1 MKKLSNILLVFL
13 FASFMLTSCDGL
25 LNVDSNRYVFE
36 DQYGMKSTN
45 DSLYAMFGVF
55 TQLEKLADEYV
66 LLGELRADL
75 MDVTPNSNPW
85 LNEIN
90 DFAIT
95 TGNPYADKKQYYA
108 VINNCNYIIKNID
121 TTIVKKKEKV
131 MYKVL
136 SATKA
141 IRAWTYMQLALNFKT
156 VVYYKDPL
164 LTLADAEKSYP
175 VMELNELADSLI
187 NDITPYKDY
196 AKPSFGS
203 LYSARISDQ
212 FFPIRFLLGD
222 LYLWTGRYEQA
233 ANEYHDL
240 MFINNYTI
248 HSIPATATTAGDVFK
263 SYWDITNG
271 VFNGY
276 GYLNWSHCFTVG
288 SSETITNIAA
298 SNEFGTEFM
307 LDSLVKDYQ
316 ITASKF
322 AITNW
327 DSQRYM
333 QSATLDTMADLRKIE
348 SVLAN
353 FTTGTNFYSGRNPT
367 VFTKNYLAKLY
378 FMNSNNLVNKRIMPY
393 RVGLL
398 YLRYAEAVNRLGK
411 VNLAMAVLKYGLNPV
426 NLYNPSIIPTSE
438 LSVPLPNYMNFTD
451 ARFVNNI
458 AIRARTLGKPEL
470 DGLYVIPTT
479 LDSVAKIK
487 YMEDLICNEYA
498 LETAFEGNRFQD
510 LMRIAIRRDSTD
522 YLAKKV
528 AAKHPN
534 NPNILE
540 KLEDRNN
547 WYLK

>member
-1 MKKLSNILLVFL
+1 MKKISNILLALL
-13 FASFMLTSCDGL
+13 FASFLLTSCDGL
-25 LNVDSNRYVFE
+25 LKVDSSRYVFE
-36 DQYGMKSTN
+36 DEYGMKSTN

-66 LLGELRADL
+66 LLGELRGDL
-75 MDVTPNSNPW
+75 MDVTPTSNPW
-85 LNEIN
+85 LKEIN
-90 DFAIT
+90 DFDVTAE
-95 TGNPYADKKQYYA
+95 NPYADKKQYYA

-121 TTIVKKKEKV
+121 TTIVKKNEKV

-136 SATKA
+136 AATKA
-141 IRAWTYMQLALNFKT
+141 IRAWTYMQLALNYKT
-156 VVYYKDPL
+156 VVYYKDPIL
-164 LTLADAEKSYP
+164 SLEDANKTYQT
-175 VMELNELADSLI
+175 MEFNQLADSLI
-187 NDITPYKDY
+187 MDIAPYKDY

-240 MFINNYTI
+240 MFINRYTI
-248 HSIPATATTAGDVFK
+248 HSIPPTNTTPGDVFK
-263 SYWDITNG
+263 SYWDVTNG

-276 GYLNWSHCFTVG
+276 GYLNWTRCFSVG
-288 SSETITNIAA
+288 STEIITNIAA
-298 SNEFGTEFM
+298 SNEFGNEFM
-307 LDSLVKDYQ
+307 VDSLAKDYQ

-333 QSATLDTMADLRKIE
+333 HSATLDTLADLRKIE
-348 SVLAN
+348 SVLAD
-353 FTTGTNFYSGRNPT
+353 FTTGSNFYSGRNPT

-378 FMNSNNLVNKRIMPY
+378 FMNTNRLVNKRIMPY

-411 VNLAMAVLKYGLNPV
+411 VHLAMAVLKYGLTPANLLNPNIV
-426 NLYNPSIIPTSE
+426 PTSE
-438 LSVPLPNYMNFTD
+438 LDSIIPNYMNFTD
-451 ARFVNNI
+451 SRFVDNI

-470 DGLYVIPTT
+470 DGMYVIPAS
-479 LDSVAKIK
+479 LDSVAKIN
-487 YMEDLICNEYA
+487 YMEDLICNELA
-498 LETAFEGNRFQD
+498 LETAFEGNRFHD
-510 LMRIAIRRDSTD
+510 LMRFAIRRDDTN
-522 YLAKKV
+522 YLAAKV

-534 NPNILE
+534 NPNILNT
-540 KLEDRNN
+540 LQNRDN